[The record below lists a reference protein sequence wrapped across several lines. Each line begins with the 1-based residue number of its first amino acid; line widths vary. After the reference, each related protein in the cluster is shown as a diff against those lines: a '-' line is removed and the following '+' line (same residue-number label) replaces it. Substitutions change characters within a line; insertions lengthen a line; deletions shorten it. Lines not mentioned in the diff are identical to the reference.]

1 MFPGETFIY
10 CETNNGCHSTTV
22 KIFSSKNENP
32 MVAQEDKSHPRG
44 TLSITIIFHGSPSIR
59 CWEIFHCHHAHLF
72 WIIHRTYCQ
81 MDFFFSAK
89 HFNNMSGATK
99 TLFLKRHA
107 DTEIVKCVFRS
118 FEHAALCCHRGRNT
132 DKAVRLD
139 TTIGKKEFKFRRQK
153 QYYVGIFQFIFFRS
167 IIMYKIIRIQVNKVT
182 YNDLWFVVLY

>member
-1 MFPGETFIY
+1 MVVIQQLSRYFPQKTRILWWHKR
-10 CETNNGCHSTTV
+10 T
-22 KIFSSKNENP
+22 
-32 MVAQEDKSHPRG
+32 SHILVGPWAS
-44 TLSITIIFHGSPSIR
+44 LSFFMALHQYVVEKYFTAIMS
-59 CWEIFHCHHAHLF
+59 HLF

-89 HFNNMSGATK
+89 HFNNMSVATK